1 MAKLRETP
9 AAKSDNASRDDK
21 ADAWSDK
28 HPSGLPDAN
37 TIISFRLVTIHF
49 VATAGSFAHCSA
61 FVFR

>member
-1 MAKLRETP
+1 MPHEMIRLMPGLINTL
-9 AAKSDNASRDDK
+9 
-21 ADAWSDK
+21 
-28 HPSGLPDAN
+28 SGLPDAN